1 MKFSGIISL
10 LLCAAVSVTALAGCS
25 GNKTLSGAV
34 NTGKYSSDLSGEYL
48 ESGKVC
54 ENDRFELYWD
64 NTKKYVWFKEK
75 ATQTVYSTIADGAL
89 TPVYDEDG
97 ILKKNNPLAES
108 PILVYY
114 LDSKTISEKYLNVAV
129 NVLEEGETYTE
140 SIENGL
146 RVTYDFA
153 EAEISVPV
161 EYTLNK
167 DSFKATV
174 ITKDIKDNGENYV
187 TAVALSPFSCSVKND
202 TENSWLFL
210 PDGSGA
216 LLSTATTDL
225 IGTQGSMSVYGTDP
239 TVQSYHLE
247 AYKKQVSM
255 PVFGMKNGSKA
266 LFGIIT
272 SGAEGAD
279 LAWNVGS
286 QNVGYSAVYPFFR
299 IRGYNLIHA
308 PEGFTTTQVELQ
320 TFDDRIN
327 TAPLSVSYYPLT
339 GDNADYNGMAQLYR
353 NYLTENKLLSK
364 TEKTMPAVSIKLLG
378 GVLMKKYTF
387 GIPRTVLYTLTS
399 VNDAAEIT
407 EYFSKELDGNILV
420 SLVGFGET
428 GLDFG
433 KVGGGFKIPS
443 SLGGKKDIK
452 RLSDYCKKIGVPLFL
467 DFDIIAFNK
476 SGAGFKLTRDA
487 AAFPNG
493 QNAYDVRKDYVTRK
507 ETGLRYN
514 LLSRSR
520 LDGAA
525 EKAADTAEKYGF
537 SGVSLTSLSNTA
549 YSDYKV
555 NGAFVC
561 GNTEKQVS
569 GILSGLR
576 KNTEVLTSAPNVYAA
591 AGSSYAT
598 DAPAES
604 SGLDVAFADI
614 PFYSMVFRGST
625 ALSGESVN
633 LAADENTAILKCIE
647 SGLPLTYTLYK
658 NYRSSL
664 LTVDQSA
671 LAGALFE
678 SSRERIVSSYKELKS
693 VFEKLGSSA
702 IREHRIEE
710 SGLRVTVF
718 ENGVRIAVNET
729 AADIAF
735 NGETVKS
742 MSYKIIT
749 EG

>member
-1 MKFSGIISL
+1 MKLSGIISL

-25 GNKTLSGAV
+25 GNKALAGTV

-75 ATQTVYSTIADGAL
+75 ATQTVYSTIADGAM

-161 EYTLNK
+161 EYTLNE

-187 TAVALSPFSCSVKND
+187 TAVALSPFFCSVKND
-202 TENSWLFL
+202 TENSYLFL
-210 PDGSGA
+210 PDGSGT
-216 LLSTATTDL
+216 LLGTATTDL

-255 PVFGMKNGSKA
+255 PVFGVKNGSKA

-272 SGAEGAD
+272 SGAAGAE

-286 QNVGYSAVYPFFR
+286 QNVGFSAVYAFFR

-320 TFDDRIN
+320 AFDDRIN
-327 TAPLSVSYYPLT
+327 TEPLSVSYYPLT
-339 GDNADYNGMAQLYR
+339 GNNADYNGMARLYR

-378 GVLMKKYTF
+378 GVFMKKYIF

-420 SLVGFGET
+420 NLVGFGET

-433 KVGGGFKIPS
+433 KVLDGLNLPSGIETVLSKALSQIFMLVWQSGIQTILIIAGLQSIPDLLYEVAKVEGATKWEVFWFVTLPMMLRTMMLVIIFTVIELVS
-443 SLGGKKDIK
+443 SGTNTVVAKG
-452 RLSDYCKKIGVPLFL
+452 YAQFGAMEYGVGSAMLLFYFMVVGLFL
-467 DFDIIAFNK
+467 VLFF
-476 SGAGFKLTRDA
+476 F
-487 AAFPNG
+487 
-493 QNAYDVRKDYVTRK
+493 V
-507 ETGLRYN
+507 YN
-514 LLSRSR
+514 R
-520 LDGAA
+520 
-525 EKAADTAEKYGF
+525 
-537 SGVSLTSLSNTA
+537 V
-549 YSDYKV
+549 
-555 NGAFVC
+555 FVKKW
-561 GNTEKQVS
+561 G
-569 GILSGLR
+569 
-576 KNTEVLTSAPNVYAA
+576 
-591 AGSSYAT
+591 
-598 DAPAES
+598 
-604 SGLDVAFADI
+604 
-614 PFYSMVFRGST
+614 
-625 ALSGESVN
+625 
-633 LAADENTAILKCIE
+633 
-647 SGLPLTYTLYK
+647 
-658 NYRSSL
+658 
-664 LTVDQSA
+664 
-671 LAGALFE
+671 
-678 SSRERIVSSYKELKS
+678 
-693 VFEKLGSSA
+693 
-702 IREHRIEE
+702 
-710 SGLRVTVF
+710 
-718 ENGVRIAVNET
+718 
-729 AADIAF
+729 
-735 NGETVKS
+735 
-742 MSYKIIT
+742 
-749 EG
+749 